1 MSNLASSAPHITD
14 ATTFDDLADWGIQPD
29 GIEGVSKSS
38 GRLLYKRPDP
48 SVGGN
53 SPETGLWVCT
63 PGKWPLKI
71 PRDEFCH
78 FIGGRATYVRD
89 AIDGVGGE
97 VIEVRPG
104 TCVHFTAG
112 WSGVC
117 TVHETIRNA
126 YMLR

>member
-1 MSNLASSAPHITD
+1 VSTNLTSSAPHIRNPLTY
-14 ATTFDDLADWGIQPD
+14 DDLADWGEQPD
-29 GIEGVSKSS
+29 CLEGPSRSS

-63 PGKWPLKI
+63 PGKWPLSI

-78 FIGGRATYVRD
+78 FIAGRATYQRD
-89 AIDGVGGE
+89 TGE
-97 VIEVRPG
+97 VVEVAPG

-112 WSGVC
+112 WTGIC
-117 TVHETIRNA
+117 TVHETLRNV

>member
-1 MSNLASSAPHITD
+1 VTNLSSSAPHITD
-14 ATTFDDLADWGIQPD
+14 ATTYDDLADWGKQPD
-29 GIEGVSKSS
+29 CMEGTSKST

-48 SVGGN
+48 AVGGN
-53 SPETGLWVCT
+53 SPEAGLWVCT

-78 FIGGRATYVRD
+78 FIAGRATYVRD
-89 AIDGVGGE
+89 AIDGQEGE
-97 VIEVRPG
+97 AIEVRPG
-104 TCVHFTAG
+104 TCVHFPAG
-112 WSGVC
+112 WSGIC